1 VTEVLTGLDAGN
13 RERIAALRAQ
23 GRFFWLDASLSE
35 TSREELVDALAVPER
50 AVRGP
55 WRVHADGESVD
66 FVLRCYV
73 AMERPAETQHTDSDP
88 SRSTSS

>member
-1 VTEVLTGLDAGN
+1 MEVLTGLDAGD

-23 GRFFWLDASLSE
+23 GSFFWLDASLRE
-35 TSREELVDALAVPER
+35 TSRDELVDTLGVPER

-55 WRVHADGESVD
+55 SRVRADAESVD

-73 AMERPAETQHTDSDP
+73 AMERRAEKGAYRLTP
-88 SRSTSS
+88 SRSRSL